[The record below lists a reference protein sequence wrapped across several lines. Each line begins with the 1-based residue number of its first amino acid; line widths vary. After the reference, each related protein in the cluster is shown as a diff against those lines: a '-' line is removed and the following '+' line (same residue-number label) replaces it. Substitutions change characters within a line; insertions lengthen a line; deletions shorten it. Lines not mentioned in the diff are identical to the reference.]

1 MSFKGQPVPSTVYQ
15 HGYFKVSDGKSVR
28 VTVPANS
35 GPVKAGAL
43 CEFDGFLGFA
53 MGSESPLQ
61 WTTPGNVLDNSD
73 QPQELILSIEQAEYQ
88 TDQLTED
95 DDFDTVGAPVYWNA
109 TTKLLTE
116 SDGAGANRF
125 AGRVTAPRDANDTIH
140 FILAPQVP
148 VGGGTEGGGSEGGG
162 SEGGGAEG

>member
-1 MSFKGQPVPSTVYQ
+1 MSFKGQPVPTTVYQ

-35 GPVKAGAL
+35 GPVKAGEL

-53 MGSESPLQ
+53 MGSESPLE

-148 VGGGTEGGGSEGGG
+148 VGGGSEGGG
-162 SEGGGAEG
+162 SEGGGTEG